1 MQRHQDVDCPMR
13 LEPCPHC
20 KNDVPIQQMQV
31 STEEF
36 TFQQNQSLTCINAE
50 GDCAW
55 VGFGSGTETS
65 IWHVDGHTWHVGSC
79 YLDMLSNGDSVS
91 ILLV

>member
-1 MQRHQDVDCPMR
+1 MR

-36 TFQQNQSLTCINAE
+36 TFQQNQSLTCIMLKVIVLGLVLGPEQKQA
-50 GDCAW
+50 
-55 VGFGSGTETS
+55 FGTWMG
-65 IWHVDGHTWHVGSC
+65 ILGMLDHVT
-79 YLDMLSNGDSVS
+79 
-91 ILLV
+91 